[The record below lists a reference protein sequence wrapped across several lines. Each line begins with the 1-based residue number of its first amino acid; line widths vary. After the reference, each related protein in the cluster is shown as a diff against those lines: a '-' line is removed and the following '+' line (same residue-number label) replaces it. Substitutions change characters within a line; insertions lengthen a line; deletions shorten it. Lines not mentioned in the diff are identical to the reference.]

1 MHFLM
6 REDLINH
13 IIKKKKIEILGSL
26 IFGLPNFRK
35 MHFLNFWPLGL
46 HKTVKKN
53 VFLKKKIMYC
63 IQESK
68 MLNNWTT
75 KLFFEKF
82 EFSLEIPDLATQI
95 KKMLNFLR
103 RSSGWFSK
111 GTYRRTI
118 LNKKTSTIM
127 HCTGSPWCLLDYI

>member
-1 MHFLM
+1 M

-35 MHFLNFWPLGL
+35 MHFLHFWPLGL
-46 HKTVKKN
+46 LKSVKKI
-53 VFLKKKIMYC
+53 FFWKKKIMYC

-75 KLFFEKF
+75 KLFFENF

-103 RSSGWFSK
+103 TSSGWFSK
-111 GTYRRTI
+111 GTYWRTI
-118 LNKKTSTIM
+118 LNKKNSTIT
-127 HCTGSPWCLLDYI
+127 HVTVHPGVSLTKW